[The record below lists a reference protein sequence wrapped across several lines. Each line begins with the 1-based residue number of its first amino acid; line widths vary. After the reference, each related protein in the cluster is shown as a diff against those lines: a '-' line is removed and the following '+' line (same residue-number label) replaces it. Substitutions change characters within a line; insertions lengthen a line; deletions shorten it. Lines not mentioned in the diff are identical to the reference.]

1 MKKQIYYFGFTLVV
15 LFLIVEMTNSS
26 NVNSVKDSIDDK
38 LYKNQFKEKYSIYAV
53 NKPNLMNFA
62 GEIVPTSSSEIWE
75 RLDNELLRN
84 IYYQSNTL
92 LYFKKANKYFPII
105 EPILEKYNIPN
116 DFKYL
121 AIIESGLE
129 NVISPS
135 GAAGFWQIMKPTAK
149 DYGLEVNSNI
159 DERYNLEMAT
169 IAACQYLSE
178 AYTQF
183 GSWTAAAAS
192 YNMGRN
198 GLSKRMKEQ
207 NVSNYYSLYLNSETS
222 RYVFRIL
229 AIKEIMKN
237 PREYGYVFRKTDLY
251 SFEEF
256 SSIEID
262 STVNNLS
269 DFAKSLN
276 INYKLLKY
284 FNPWMRTNS
293 LPNKS
298 RKKYIVKI
306 PTNSK
311 LIVE

>member
-26 NVNSVKDSIDDK
+26 NVSSVKDSIDDK
-38 LYKNQFKEKYSIYAV
+38 LYKTQFKEKYSIYAV
-53 NKPNLMNFA
+53 SKPNTINFA

-149 DYGLEVNSNI
+149 EYGLEVNSNI

-237 PREYGYVFRKTDLY
+237 PREYGYVFRKSDLY
-251 SFEEF
+251 SFEKF

-298 RKKYIVKI
+298 RKKYLVKI

>member
-237 PREYGYVFRKTDLY
+237 PREYGYVFRKSDLY

>member
-53 NKPNLMNFA
+53 NKPNSINFA

-237 PREYGYVFRKTDLY
+237 PREYGYVFRKSDLY

>member
-53 NKPNLMNFA
+53 NKPNLINFA

-192 YNMGRN
+192 YNMGRS

-237 PREYGYVFRKTDLY
+237 PREYGYVFRKSDLY

>member
-26 NVNSVKDSIDDK
+26 NVSSVKDSIDDK
-38 LYKNQFKEKYSIYAV
+38 LYKTQFKEKYSIYAV
-53 NKPNLMNFA
+53 NKPNSINFA

-169 IAACQYLSE
+169 IAACQYLRE
-178 AYTQF
+178 AYIQF

-237 PREYGYVFRKTDLY
+237 PREYGYVFRKSDLY

>member
-26 NVNSVKDSIDDK
+26 NVSSVKDSIDDK

-53 NKPNLMNFA
+53 NKPNSINFA

-149 DYGLEVNSNI
+149 DYG
-159 DERYNLEMAT
+159 
-169 IAACQYLSE
+169 
-178 AYTQF
+178 
-183 GSWTAAAAS
+183 
-192 YNMGRN
+192 
-198 GLSKRMKEQ
+198 
-207 NVSNYYSLYLNSETS
+207 
-222 RYVFRIL
+222 
-229 AIKEIMKN
+229 
-237 PREYGYVFRKTDLY
+237 
-251 SFEEF
+251 
-256 SSIEID
+256 
-262 STVNNLS
+262 
-269 DFAKSLN
+269 
-276 INYKLLKY
+276 
-284 FNPWMRTNS
+284 
-293 LPNKS
+293 
-298 RKKYIVKI
+298 
-306 PTNSK
+306 
-311 LIVE
+311 